1 MKILIIRFSSIGDIV
16 LTTPIIR
23 CARNVFP
30 DAEIHFATKSNFASL
45 LSENPYLD
53 KLQLLGDSFVD
64 FLQKMRSE
72 KYDLVIDLHKNTRSF
87 LIREA
92 IGAKVVSFDKLN
104 YEKWLSTQF
113 KINKLPNKHL
123 VDRYFDGVKSVGV
136 KDDGRGLDFFISEQD
151 RNSVRKL
158 LPLGESYIAW
168 AIGAKFETKKFPV
181 NKIVEALSQTFFDN
195 KKVILLGGKEDVV
208 AAQKII
214 ANFANDTIINLVG
227 ILSLAQSA
235 AAIESASM
243 LITNDTGLMHIGAAL
258 KRPIVS
264 IWGNTVAGFGMYPFY
279 GQHIVANQQ
288 IAIANLACRP
298 CSKIG
303 YSTCP
308 KGHFDCMNEITTD
321 ELIAAIQSVA
331 KAS

>member
-23 CARNVFP
+23 CARNAFP
-30 DAEIHFATKSNFASL
+30 DAEIHFATKSDFASL
-45 LSENPYLD
+45 LSENPFLD
-53 KLQLLGDSFVD
+53 KLQLLDDSFVD

-87 LIREA
+87 LIRA
-92 IGAKVVSFDKLN
+92 TIGAKVVSFDKLN
-104 YEKWLSTQF
+104 YEKWLITQF
-113 KINKLPNKHL
+113 KINKLPKKHL
-123 VDRYFDGVKSVGV
+123 VNRYFDGVKNMGIT
-136 KDDGRGLDFFISEQD
+136 DDGKGLDFFISEKD
-151 RNSVRKL
+151 KNSVRHL
-158 LPLGESYIAW
+158 LPNNENYVAW

-181 NKIVEALSQTFFDN
+181 HKIVEALNQTFFDN
-195 KKVILLGGKEDVV
+195 KKVVLLGGKEDVA

-214 ANFANDTIINLVG
+214 ASLANSTIINLVG
-227 ILSLAQSA
+227 ALSLAQSA
-235 AAIESASM
+235 AAIELASI

-264 IWGNTVAGFGMYPFY
+264 IWGNTIADFGMFPFY
-279 GQHIVANQQ
+279 GQRTIPNQE
-288 IAIANLACRP
+288 ISVSGLACRP

-308 KGHFDCMNEITTD
+308 KGHFDCMNKIAVD
-321 ELIAAIQSVA
+321 ELIAAIQLVA